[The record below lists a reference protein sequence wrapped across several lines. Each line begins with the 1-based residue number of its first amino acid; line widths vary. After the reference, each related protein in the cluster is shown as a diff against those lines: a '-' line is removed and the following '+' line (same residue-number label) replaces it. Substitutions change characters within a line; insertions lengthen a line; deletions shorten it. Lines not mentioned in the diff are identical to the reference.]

1 MTLPVCHTLAQMFET
16 FSTGYYLGRL
26 YVEPSDRDVPAI
38 RRADHERVNERL
50 YGDDGVFRVD
60 APLVMKLDTGHI
72 PVLGDEDVPSGTLAV
87 PAAVDDRDLPG
98 ERDVLLAKSDRAAEL
113 LKYSGYRFGDDGAV
127 A

>member
-38 RRADHERVNERL
+38 RQEDHERVNERL

-72 PVLGDEDVPSGTLAV
+72 PVLGDDDVPEGTLAV
-87 PAAVDDRDLPG
+87 PDTVDAEDLPG
-98 ERDVLLAKSDRAAEL
+98 ERDVLLAKSERAAEL

>member
-1 MTLPVCHTLAQMFET
+1 MFGS
-16 FSTGYYLGRL
+16 FSTSYYLGRL

-38 RRADHERVNERL
+38 QRADHEAMNERL
-50 YGDDGVFRVD
+50 YGGHGLFRVD

-87 PAAVDDRDLPG
+87 PESVTDENLPA
-98 ERDVLLAKSDRAAEL
+98 ERDVLLAKGERAAEL
-113 LKYSGYRFGDDGAV
+113 LKYSGYQFGDDAAV

>member
-1 MTLPVCHTLAQMFET
+1 MFET
-16 FSTGYYLGRL
+16 FSAGYYLGRL
-26 YVEPSDRDVPAI
+26 YVKPSDRDVPAI
-38 RRADHERVNERL
+38 RQEDHERMNERL

-60 APLVMKLDTGHI
+60 APLVMKLDTGHV

-113 LKYSGYRFGDDGAV
+113 LKYSGYRFGDDDAV

>member
-1 MTLPVCHTLAQMFET
+1 MFET

-38 RRADHERVNERL
+38 RQEDHERVNERL
-50 YGDDGVFRVD
+50 YGDSGVFRVD

-72 PVLGDEDVPSGTLAV
+72 PVLGDEDVPEGTLSV
-87 PAAVDDRDLPG
+87 PRSVDGPDLPG

-113 LKYSGYRFGDDGAV
+113 LRYSGYRFGDDGAV

>member
-1 MTLPVCHTLAQMFET
+1 MFEA

-38 RRADHERVNERL
+38 ERTVHEQMNERL
-50 YGDDGVFRVD
+50 YGDDGLFRTD

-72 PVLGDEDVPSGTLAV
+72 PVLGDDEVPSGTLAV
-87 PAAVDDRDLPG
+87 PESAGGEDLPA
-98 ERDVLLAKSDRAAEL
+98 ERDVLLAKADRAAEL
-113 LKYSGYRFGDDGAV
+113 LRYSGYRFGDDAAV

>member
-1 MTLPVCHTLAQMFET
+1 MFET
-16 FSTGYYLGRL
+16 FSKSYYLGRL

-38 RRADHERVNERL
+38 RREDHERVNERL
-50 YGDDGVFRVD
+50 YGDSGVFRVD

-72 PVLGDEDVPSGTLAV
+72 PVLGDDDVPEGTLAV
-87 PAAVDDRDLPG
+87 PDDIDGRDLPA
-98 ERDVLLAKSDRAAEL
+98 ERDVLLAKSERAAEL

>member
-1 MTLPVCHTLAQMFET
+1 MFEP

-38 RRADHERVNERL
+38 QRSDHERVNERL
-50 YGDDGVFRVD
+50 YGDEGLFRVD

-72 PVLGDEDVPSGTLAV
+72 PVVGDEEIPEGTLAV
-87 PAAVDDRDLPG
+87 PDTVGSRDLPG
-98 ERDVLLAKSDRAAEL
+98 ERDVLLAKSERAAEL
-113 LKYSGYRFGDDGAV
+113 LKYSGYRFGDDNAV

>member
-1 MTLPVCHTLAQMFET
+1 MFET
-16 FSTGYYLGRL
+16 FSKGYYLGRL
-26 YVEPSDRDVPAI
+26 YVEPADRDVPAI

-72 PVLGDEDVPSGTLAV
+72 PVLGDDDVPEGTLVV
-87 PAAVDDRDLPG
+87 PETVDAEDLPG
-98 ERDVLLAKSDRAAEL
+98 ERDVLLAKSERAAEL

>member
-38 RRADHERVNERL
+38 RQEDHERMNERL

-60 APLVMKLDTGHI
+60 APLVMKLDTGHV

-113 LKYSGYRFGDDGAV
+113 LKYSGYRFGDDDAV